1 MAATITVVCPQCK
14 NRMRASSE
22 YVGRT
27 GRCPACKS
35 IVEIQPGEDSS
46 LASTYPVSENST
58 PSAAIVQVGTTEVP
72 GWQAGL
78 IGIVATAIL
87 YLLVFLPAQHP
98 FRRIVSGT
106 GSHSLRHCTGDMLGL
121 ALLALKWIA
130 VRRQQSYAE
139 LELELIP
146 LEIGLQITPAN
157 VEQFGTSGTKL
168 LRRNARVILGR
179 CIQGALA
186 TLSFPQQR
194 ARSTGIPCHP
204 G

>member
-46 LASTYPVSENST
+46 LTSASLVSENST

-78 IGIVATAIL
+78 IGMVFATAIL
-87 YLLVFLPAQHP
+87 YLLVFL
-98 FRRIVSGT
+98 RRTAPISANCFWNGESFLT
-106 GSHSLRHCTGDMLGL
+106 
-121 ALLALKWIA
+121 
-130 VRRQQSYAE
+130 
-139 LELELIP
+139 P
-146 LEIGLQITPAN
+146 LYW
-157 VEQFGTSGTKL
+157 
-168 LRRNARVILGR
+168 
-179 CIQGALA
+179 
-186 TLSFPQQR
+186 
-194 ARSTGIPCHP
+194 
-204 G
+204 